1 MKSISCGRVGGGQ
14 LWALGAHKLGA
25 TRLHGKEAEEK
36 GPLTVGCLGN
46 PEILLWGPRCLLIQ
60 CYEEGPWPILRMS
73 AAGIMP
79 SGKFS
84 KVTLLTNPRK
94 CHWACMCRRITCQ
107 KGPSCLPCFRDSN
120 SARPGGRQKSLPC
133 AFVSP
138 WHL

>member
-60 CYEEGPWPILRMS
+60 RYEEGPWPILRMS

-84 KVTLLTNPRK
+84 KVTLLTNPRSVIGL
-94 CHWACMCRRITCQ
+94 ACAEESLAKKVHPAYPASEIPIQ
-107 KGPSCLPCFRDSN
+107 RDQVDVRN
-120 SARPGGRQKSLPC
+120 HSLAP
-133 AFVSP
+133 
-138 WHL
+138 L